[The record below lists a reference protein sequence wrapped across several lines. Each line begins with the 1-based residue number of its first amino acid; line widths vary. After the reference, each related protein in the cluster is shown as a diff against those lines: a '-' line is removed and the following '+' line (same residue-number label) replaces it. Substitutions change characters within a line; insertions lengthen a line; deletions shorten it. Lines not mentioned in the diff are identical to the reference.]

1 MDLQINTVTLPDGTT
16 GIEIND
22 GSKPDGFIEDL
33 GELKRETADVEQS
46 LIDKCEILAEE
57 TGMTHF
63 LFDTDTSLKI
73 KKLTVYDKEDKRDI
87 LLSEL
92 IDDDVYEIGT
102 EDDFRVMPSRFS
114 YYDTETKLTCRYKK
128 HNFATEWFKKIG
140 FTSGEFNYGA
150 EYENSFTLELE
161 NSNKLII
168 RLQPNLTLKLTHAEE
183 LHTVIY
189 SGFFSKIN
197 ILNAIEK
204 RLPDFKSIVRD
215 AKLDIIIDNEKE
227 SL

>member
-150 EYENSFTLELE
+150 EYENSFTLDLE
-161 NSNKLII
+161 DGDKLII

>member
-16 GIEIND
+16 AIEIND

-33 GELKRETADVEQS
+33 GELKRETADIEQI
-46 LIDKCEILAEE
+46 LIDKCEKLAEE

-73 KKLTVYDKEDKRDI
+73 KKLTIYDKTDRRDI

-92 IDDDVYEIGT
+92 IDDDAYEIGT

-128 HNFATEWFKKIG
+128 HNFATEWFKQIG

-161 NSNKLII
+161 DGDKLII
-168 RLQPNLTLKLTHAEE
+168 RLQPNLTLKLIHAEE
-183 LHTVIY
+183 VHIVIY

-204 RLPDFKSIVRD
+204 NIKNFKSIVRD
-215 AKLDIIIDNEKE
+215 AKINLIFDNKKE

>member
-1 MDLQINTVTLPDGTT
+1 MEMQINTVTLPDGTT
-16 GIEIND
+16 AIEIND
-22 GSKPDGFIEDL
+22 GSKPDGFVEDL
-33 GELKRETADVEQS
+33 GELKKENAHIEQN
-46 LIDKCEILAEE
+46 LIDKCERLAEE

-73 KKLTVYDKEDKRDI
+73 KKLTSSNNSDRRDI

-92 IDDDVYEIGT
+92 LDDDPYEIGN
-102 EDDFRVMPSRFS
+102 ENDFRVMPSRFS

-128 HNFATEWFKKIG
+128 HNFATEWFKQIG
-140 FTSGEFNYGA
+140 FTSGDFNYGA
-150 EYENSFTLELE
+150 EYENSFTLDLE
-161 NSNKLII
+161 DGDKLII

-189 SGFFSKIN
+189 SGFFSKMN
-197 ILNAIEK
+197 ILNAIERK
-204 RLPDFKSIVRD
+204 LPYFKSIVRD

>member
-1 MDLQINTVTLPDGTT
+1 MDIQINTITLPDGTT
-16 GIEIND
+16 AIEIND
-22 GSKPDGFIEDL
+22 GSKPVGFIEDL
-33 GELKRETADVEQS
+33 GELKRETADIEQS
-46 LIDKCEILAEE
+46 LIDKCEKLAEE
-57 TGMTHF
+57 TGTIHF

-102 EDDFRVMPSRFS
+102 ENDFKVMPSRFS

-128 HNFATEWFKKIG
+128 HNFATEWFKQIG
-140 FTSGEFNYGA
+140 FTPGEFNYGA
-150 EYENSFTLELE
+150 EYENSFTLNLE
-161 NSNKLII
+161 DGYKLII

-183 LHTVIY
+183 LHSVIY

-197 ILNAIEK
+197 ILNAIDK
-204 RLPDFKSIVRD
+204 NIKNFKSMVRD
-215 AKLDIIIDNEKE
+215 AKMDLIFDNKKE

>member
-1 MDLQINTVTLPDGTT
+1 MEINMVTLPDGTT
-16 GIEIND
+16 AIEIND
-22 GSKPDGFIEDL
+22 GSKPVGFIEDL
-33 GELKRETADVEQS
+33 GELKRETADIEQS
-46 LIDKCEILAEE
+46 LIDKCEKIAEE

-73 KKLTVYDKEDKRDI
+73 KKLTISDNSDRRDI
-87 LLSEL
+87 ILSEL
-92 IDDDVYEIGT
+92 IDDDPYEIGT
-102 EDDFRVMPSRFS
+102 EDDFRIMPSRFS

-128 HNFATEWFKKIG
+128 HNFATEWFKQIG

-161 NSNKLII
+161 KGYKLII

-183 LHTVIY
+183 LHIVIY

-215 AKLDIIIDNEKE
+215 AKIDIIVDNEKE
-227 SL
+227 SF

>member
-1 MDLQINTVTLPDGTT
+1 MQINTITLPDGTT
-16 GIEIND
+16 AIEIND
-22 GSKPDGFIEDL
+22 GSKPDGFVEDL
-33 GELKRETADVEQS
+33 GELKIETADVEKS
-46 LIDKCEILAEE
+46 LIDKCERLVEE

-73 KKLTVYDKEDKRDI
+73 KKLTVYDKTDRRDI

-92 IDDDVYEIGT
+92 IDDDPYEIGT
-102 EDDFRVMPSRFS
+102 ENDFRVMPSRFS

-128 HNFATEWFKKIG
+128 HNFATKWFKQIG
-140 FTSGEFNYGA
+140 FKSGEFNYGA
-150 EYENSFTLELE
+150 EYENSFTLDLE
-161 NSNKLII
+161 DGDKLII
-168 RLQPNLTLKLTHAEE
+168 RLQPNLTLKLIHAEE

>member
-1 MDLQINTVTLPDGTT
+1 MDMHINTVTLSDGTT
-16 GIEIND
+16 AIEIND

-33 GELKRETADVEQS
+33 GELKIETADIEQS
-46 LIDKCEILAEE
+46 LIDKCEKLAEE
-57 TGMTHF
+57 TSMTHF
-63 LFDTDTSLKI
+63 LFDSDTSLKI
-73 KKLTVYDKEDKRDI
+73 KRLTAQNKENKREI

-92 IDDDVYEIGT
+92 FDDIYEIGT

-128 HNFATEWFKKIG
+128 HSYAIDWFKQIG
-140 FTSGEFNYGA
+140 FIPGEFNYGA
-150 EYENSFTLELE
+150 EYENSFTLDLE
-161 NSNKLII
+161 DGDKLII

-197 ILNAIEK
+197 ILNAIVK

>member
-1 MDLQINTVTLPDGTT
+1 MVTLPDGTT
-16 GIEIND
+16 AIEIND
-22 GSKPDGFIEDL
+22 GSKPVGFIEDL
-33 GELKRETADVEQS
+33 GELKRETADIEQS
-46 LIDKCEILAEE
+46 LIDKCEKIAEE

-73 KKLTVYDKEDKRDI
+73 KKLTISDNSDRRDI
-87 LLSEL
+87 ILSEL
-92 IDDDVYEIGT
+92 IDDDPYEIGT
-102 EDDFRVMPSRFS
+102 EDDFRIMPSRFS

-128 HNFATEWFKKIG
+128 HNFATEWFKQIG

-161 NSNKLII
+161 KGYKLII

-183 LHTVIY
+183 LHIVIY

-215 AKLDIIIDNEKE
+215 AKIDIIVDNEKE
-227 SL
+227 SF